1 MLGIS
6 SGAKLTVAILMVLAL
21 SRYRSVGSAAMI
33 AAAFAGAMLSMGFVL
48 LMARAVRRSSML
60 IVSGVMI
67 GYICS
72 AVTDFIVAFAGRRQ
86 HREPPQLVPRAAF
99 PALRG
104 RTCG

>member
-67 GYICS
+67 GYIWL
-72 AVTDFIVAFAGRRQ
+72 GGHRLHRRL
-86 HREPPQLVPRAAF
+86 RRTT
-99 PALRG
+99 PAS
-104 RTCG
+104 